1 MEKFKSKIDLWLALL
16 LIIIFGFALIQFAYD
31 KNWIGFSFM
40 FCISAFIIHMF
51 ATTFYT
57 IERDKLRIKCGF
69 LIDFSI
75 DIKNIKS
82 ISQTFNVISSPALSL
97 DRLEIM
103 YGKYDSILISPKDKI
118 RFTEAIKRINSEI
131 EIVLKK

>member
-16 LIIIFGFALIQFAYD
+16 LIVIFGLALIQFAYD

-57 IERDKLRIKCGF
+57 IVRDKLRIKCGF

-118 RFTEAIKRINSEI
+118 RFTEAIKRINSEV

>member
-16 LIIIFGFALIQFAYD
+16 LIIIFGLALIQFAYD

-40 FCISAFIIHMF
+40 FCISAFITHMF

-82 ISQTFNVISSPALSL
+82 ISQTFNVLSSPALSL

-103 YGKYDSILISPKDKI
+103 YGKYDSILVSPKDKI
-118 RFTEAIKRINSEI
+118 RFTEAIKRINSEV